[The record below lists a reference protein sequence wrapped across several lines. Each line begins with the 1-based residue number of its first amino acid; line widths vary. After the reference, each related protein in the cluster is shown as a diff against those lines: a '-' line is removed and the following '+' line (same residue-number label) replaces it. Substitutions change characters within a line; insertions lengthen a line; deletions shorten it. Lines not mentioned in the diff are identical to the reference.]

1 MYIIDEIQKHRKLLK
16 KALIVCNGNPPSKNL
31 LRHLWE
37 KTTYRVAADGGANL
51 LIKSKYLPDAV
62 VGDFDSLN
70 SKTREKMPNTK
81 FLKISEQ
88 NTNDADKAVRHCLK
102 LGFEEIHLLAADGG
116 RQDQFL
122 SGLEILFK
130 YSKKARLISWTQM
143 ERMEFIYK
151 NWEEK
156 IQPGTTISMLP
167 VFGVAQGIVTKG
179 LKYPLKN
186 QSLIPGESPSGV
198 SNLVISTPVKINLTK
213 GRLLVV
219 IQHKEFFN

>member
-1 MYIIDEIQKHRKLLK
+1 MSNVNETQKQEKFLK
-16 KALIVCNGNPPSKNL
+16 KALIVCNGNPPPKSL
-31 LRHLWE
+31 LYKLWE
-37 KTTYRVAADGGANL
+37 KTTYHVAADGGANML
-51 LIKSKYLPDAV
+51 AKKNYMPDAV
-62 VGDFDSLN
+62 VGDFDSLK

-81 FLKISEQ
+81 FLYIPEQ
-88 NTNDADKAVRHCLK
+88 DTNDADKAVRHCLK
-102 LGFEEIHLLAADGG
+102 LGFKEIHLLSADGG

-156 IQPGTTISMLP
+156 IQPGTTLSMLP